1 MVCFFVV
8 FCSLRCVM
16 PKRTCTT
23 TEVFFP
29 FVNLDVV
36 YNDQFKCLKLC
47 QRIIEMCFKLKHW
60 HYYFHFLLLFLIC
73 TLVYVF
79 FEPWNRRYASRKPSR
94 NSVLYLS
101 LALPGAVR
109 NWFGEQ
115 LRISCSENSFR
126 LLAKDDF
133 AVPKPRLEAD
143 LPLAARNSRPDLAT
157 MKELDQ

>member
-1 MVCFFVV
+1 
-8 FCSLRCVM
+8 
-16 PKRTCTT
+16 
-23 TEVFFP
+23 
-29 FVNLDVV
+29 
-36 YNDQFKCLKLC
+36 
-47 QRIIEMCFKLKHW
+47 MCFKLKHW
-60 HYYFHFLLLFLIC
+60 HFYFHFLLLFLIY

-79 FEPWNRRYASRKPSR
+79 FEPWNRGNASRKPSR

-115 LRISCSENSFR
+115 LRISCSEYSFR
-126 LLAKDDF
+126 LLVKDDF